1 MSNDNV
7 PERIKQAD
15 SRLKHITSANDRLEA
30 VGEQMTEDWAQ
41 LSKLIEYYES
51 QWGVDMER
59 YPHAH
64 YGVLSEDGVWNEMGR
79 FYEAL
84 KEIRD
89 VSTRIVREYEGEE
102 AGEAGE
108 A

>member
-1 MSNDNV
+1 MTSENV

-15 SRLKHITSANDRLEA
+15 SRLRHITTVNEKWEA
-30 VGEQMTEDWAQ
+30 AGEQLAQDWAS
-41 LSKLIEYYES
+41 LRLLIEYYES
-51 QWGVDMER
+51 QWGEDMEKFPR
-59 YPHAH
+59 AP

-89 VSTRIVREYEGEE
+89 VSTRIVHEYEGEE
-102 AGEAGE
+102 TENA
-108 A
+108 

>member
-1 MSNDNV
+1 MTSENV

-15 SRLKHITSANDRLEA
+15 ARLRHITTTNEKWEA
-30 VGEQMTEDWAQ
+30 AGEQLAEDWAS
-41 LSKLIEYYES
+41 LRLLIEYYES
-51 QWGVDMER
+51 QWGEDMEKFPR
-59 YPHAH
+59 AS

-102 AGEAGE
+102 AENA
-108 A
+108 

>member
-15 SRLKHITSANDRLEA
+15 SRLARITRANDTWEEVGDRLE
-30 VGEQMTEDWAQ
+30 EDWAQ
-41 LSKLIEYYES
+41 LRTLIEYYES
-51 QWGVDMER
+51 QWGADMEQ
-59 YPHAH
+59 YPLAP

-79 FYEAL
+79 FYEAM

-89 VSTRIVREYEGEE
+89 VSTRIVREYEGDYEGD
-102 AGEAGE
+102 A
-108 A
+108 